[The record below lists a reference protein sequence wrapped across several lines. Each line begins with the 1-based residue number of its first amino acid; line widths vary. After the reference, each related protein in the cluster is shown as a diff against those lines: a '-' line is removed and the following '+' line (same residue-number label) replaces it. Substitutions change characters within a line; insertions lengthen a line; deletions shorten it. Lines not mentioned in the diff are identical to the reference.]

1 VGNKLL
7 KDLLKIKLEFDASER
22 ANLHQCLKLIKKI
35 DTRFIEN
42 INNITY
48 FDFCQNLNLYEI
60 IKIDLFNKNINDV
73 NTIKISTNIK

>member
-1 VGNKLL
+1 M
-7 KDLLKIKLEFDASER
+7 KDLLKIILEFDSSER
-22 ANLHQCLKLIKKI
+22 GNIHQCLKLIKKI
-35 DTRFIEN
+35 DTRFIEY

-48 FDFCQNLNLYEI
+48 FDFCENLNLYEI

>member
-1 VGNKLL
+1 MSQLIMDILN
-7 KDLLKIKLEFDASER
+7 
-22 ANLHQCLKLIKKI
+22 LKLIKKI

-42 INNITY
+42 INNVTY
-48 FDFCQNLNLYEI
+48 FDFCENLNLYEI

>member
-1 VGNKLL
+1 MGNKLL

-22 ANLHQCLKLIKKI
+22 ANLNQCLKLIKKI

-48 FDFCQNLNLYEI
+48 FDCCENLNLYEI
-60 IKIDLFNKNINDV
+60 IKIDLFNKNINDL